1 MLADAQRITL
11 KVTAPRRGLFEF
23 TDRVRDFLNKVLPTE
38 SDAETFRFVHLFLRH
53 TSAALTIQEN
63 ADPSA
68 RHDLELFFDRLVP
81 FHQQG
86 FRHTAEGPDDMPSH
100 IKNVLMQTTLTIPLS
115 HGQMMLGRWQG
126 IYLWEHR
133 DSCPTRDI
141 VLSIL

>member
-1 MLADAQRITL
+1 M
-11 KVTAPRRGLFEF
+11 KVTAPRRGLFEI
-23 TDRVRDFLNKVLPTE
+23 TDSVRDFLSEAHKA
-38 SDAETFRFVHLFLRH
+38 SDAEDFRFVHLFLRH

-68 RHDLELFFDRLVP
+68 RHDLELFFERLVP
-81 FHQQG
+81 FHQPG

-100 IKNVLMQTTLTIPLS
+100 IKNVLMQSSLSIPVCDS
-115 HGQMMLGRWQG
+115 QMMLGRWQG

-133 DSCPTRDI
+133 DSCPARDI